1 MGSLDARR
9 IAALMVESS
18 NICVEKTVATGVDRD
33 GDFHHMEA
41 VSNPSCRAAPC
52 LRLRG

>member
-33 GDFHHMEA
+33 GDFHHGA
-41 VSNPSCRAAPC
+41 TGASVLGC
-52 LRLRG
+52 